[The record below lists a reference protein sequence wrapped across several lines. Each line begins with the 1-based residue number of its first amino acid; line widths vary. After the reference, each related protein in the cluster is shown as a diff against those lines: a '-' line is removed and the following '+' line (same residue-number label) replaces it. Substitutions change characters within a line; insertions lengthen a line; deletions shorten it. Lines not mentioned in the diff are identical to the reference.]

1 MVEKNKKIV
10 GKKLASQTEVFG
22 HSDRR
27 IGGTTHDVTRT
38 ESSEEMESNK
48 QPVASATT
56 TGRRTTWVALGFFV
70 TVVAVVATVMLA
82 AVGGFLGDTQVG
94 TSIRRRLGEVASS
107 AELKLAFKV
116 NEVYGK

>member
-1 MVEKNKKIV
+1 
-10 GKKLASQTEVFG
+10 
-22 HSDRR
+22 
-27 IGGTTHDVTRT
+27 
-38 ESSEEMESNK
+38 MESNK

-82 AVGGFLGDTQVG
+82 SVSGFLGDAQVG
-94 TSIRRRLGEVASS
+94 TSIRRRLGEIASS

-116 NEVYGK
+116 NEVYGKKKKYKCFSLSTRPHFFPIHIRP

>member
-1 MVEKNKKIV
+1 
-10 GKKLASQTEVFG
+10 
-22 HSDRR
+22 
-27 IGGTTHDVTRT
+27 
-38 ESSEEMESNK
+38 MESNK

-82 AVGGFLGDTQVG
+82 SVSGFLGDAQVG
-94 TSIRRRLGEVASS
+94 TSIRRRLGEIASS

-116 NEVYGK
+116 NEVYGRKKNTNVSRCQRVRIFFSIHIRP